1 MIPASAILT
10 VENADLFDRDDLV
23 EVTWGEKKIMMFGQ
37 DLRSR
42 AKRT

>member
-1 MIPASAILT
+1 MIPASSIVT
-10 VENADLFDRDDLV
+10 VEHTDLFDRDDLV
-23 EVTWGEKKIMMFGQ
+23 EVTWGERKIMMFGQ